1 MVSAMAL
8 ALGFYATSP
17 AYAQQPLPPGY
28 EEGQFQGA
36 VVDDSI
42 GEPDPRFQVFPVQL
56 PSTVPCPDP
65 DNEGDP
71 DPACGAPEL
80 TPIGASMT
88 AVLSGFTVSLG
99 TVEETGEIGLG
110 QGIIGGDILEFDVTI
125 TNTSPAGS
133 GAVLTAFA
141 FQSKFSESPALA
153 SRIGDKL
160 YSAEKAPVGGTAG
173 PMVSVKKNGTSNG
186 LFTGKWKGIC
196 INSSTDY
203 VPQFNAGIENESLEC
218 AGGRTDV
225 VTQDADGNIIAN
237 VPDGQPELAGAN
249 PANAIPG
256 LLPGQ
261 SQVIRLRLDS
271 GTTDGALHIVQAGTI
286 TGTVGPDADGLPSI
300 VTAGTA
306 LELLDIADNKVFR
319 NAAGEF
325 DPSFAPA
332 ASSFSLA
339 GQSSLTFPRRH
350 RAFKDILGR
359 NHSCGVYGLDLL
371 TGIPCSGKDEAKLVF
386 GFLGTGDL
394 VPGVQNFAALLRG
407 FGEFYDA
414 NGDFVPDC
422 RSGSVAT
429 NDCETRPLFP
439 YEVLCE
445 NCGGKPYVPIAEF
458 YVKNDDGQTVTR
470 ELVAGTWGALTGSG
484 STPYTATINDATTST
499 LKQEIVCI
507 KTNKEFEP
515 ANAVDPNDCSKGS
528 LVAGPDPGTAFGARA
543 TAVFRDLVV
552 TEDGGLNKGD
562 TIEFTVDITNESD
575 PGIYLTSFNY
585 QTKRRGLADI
595 NILDGTSQLRW
606 DLRLADPAIFPQ
618 AGLELCTNLDDEA
631 CWNSS
636 LGIGQFPNVIGNG
649 LLFGQMVWTD
659 ADAGREADPVDSDQ
673 VFVAS
678 TGINPTPFFLESV
691 KKNGPF
697 SPIFKG
703 NVNFICIK
711 SGLFQLDPDADTS
724 CAGEPA
730 EVSAGV
736 AVTIPDAD
744 DVPVYTTVNNPQRLG
759 IPPGGT
765 QSVRMRQ
772 DFGDFRG
779 VLVRIT
785 QNALTTANIDPSVAA
800 TLGLKRFFDC
810 SDQREVEYCHPSLIG
825 QTIGYL
831 PNTIG
836 NPEAAT
842 WLTPAL
848 VPLPAGGSAFD
859 VRYVI
864 LNQPGNAATVMNF
877 EDNFGFILAMAG
889 FRPSAEFYKP
899 DPRLDGS
906 LPSCGG
912 VVPEN
917 LDNPGCNLAGLP
929 EYAEF
934 AGALIR
940 QQVVGQWTRGE
951 PAGTAP
957 VITSNALPAGEMG
970 LAYSFDVQASGFPA
984 PSFSLTQG
992 PTSLG
997 LTINSA
1003 SGVLSWPSP
1012 QAGTYNVT
1020 VKATNGAGNASKTF
1034 ALSIAGPSAPQ
1045 VSMLDNFNRTAAS
1058 RLTGNW
1064 AGALTGYGLTG
1075 TRLDVKTGGIVYWK
1089 TSYGASQAAQIALT
1103 TIAPAS
1109 GESYGVL
1116 LKWNPSTGTGV
1127 KVAYIPSSSTGG
1139 TVSLQKRVSG
1149 AWQTI
1154 ATQSVTVA
1162 SGSPVVLTGQVKD
1175 DGKVNAFINGAF
1187 VKQAS
1192 AGSQFASS
1200 GGYIGLSLDG
1210 APNAFADDFKGGN
1223 VQVNMASN

>member
-1 MVSAMAL
+1 MAL
-8 ALGFYATSP
+8 VLGFSAVPHAS
-17 AYAQQPLPPGY
+17 AQP
-28 EEGQFQGA
+28 FQGA

-42 GEPDPRFQVFPVQL
+42 GEPGQNPRFQVFPVQL

-65 DNEGDP
+65 SAQPDEP
-71 DPACGAPEL
+71 IDPACGAPPV
-80 TPIGASMT
+80 TTAGTSMT
-88 AVLSGFTVSLG
+88 AVISNITVSAG
-99 TVEETGEIGLG
+99 TVSETGPETLG
-110 QGIIGGDILEFDVTI
+110 AGIIGGDILEFDVTI
-125 TNTSPAGS
+125 TNTSSNPA
-133 GAVLTAFA
+133 AVLTAFA
-141 FQSKFSESPALA
+141 FQSKFSESPALG

-160 YSAEKAPVGGTAG
+160 FSAVKGTGGTVG

-196 INSSTDY
+196 INSSNDY
-203 VPQFNAGIENESLEC
+203 VPEFNGGILGESLEC
-218 AGGRTDV
+218 AGGRTDI
-225 VTQDADGNIIAN
+225 DKDGI
-237 VPDGQPELAGAN
+237 PELAGGGTLPLA
-249 PANAIPG
+249 G

-261 SQVIRLRLDS
+261 SQTVRLQLDS
-271 GTTDGALHIVQAGTI
+271 GTTDGALHIVNDGTI
-286 TGTVGPDADGLPSI
+286 TGTVKVGSVTVPDGS
-300 VTAGTA
+300 TAFFPEMDTLGTA
-306 LELLDIADNKVFR
+306 IAIKDYNDNKVFFDA
-319 NAAGEF
+319 NGDF

-332 ASSFSLA
+332 SDGFSLA
-339 GQSSLTFPRRH
+339 PQNSLTFPRRH

-359 NHSCGVYGLDLL
+359 NHTCGTYGLE
-371 TGIPCSGKDEAKLVF
+371 TVGSPSVCAGNAAGKPVF
-386 GFLGTGDL
+386 GFLDSDDL
-394 VPGVQNFAALLRG
+394 VVGAQNFAAILHG
-407 FGEFYDA
+407 FGEYVANA
-414 NGDFVPDC
+414 NGTPVTPGVVNKPSD
-422 RSGSVAT
+422 
-429 NDCETRPLFP
+429 P
-439 YEVLCE
+439 YDVLCE
-445 NCGGKPYVPIAEF
+445 NCGGIPYTPIAEF
-458 YVKNDDGQTVTR
+458 YIPNQPTLNQPNDTVTR
-470 ELVAGTWGALTGSG
+470 ELVAGTYGPLTGASAA
-484 STPYTATINDATTST
+484 PYTATINGATAATI
-499 LKQEIVCI
+499 KQEIICVA
-507 KTNKEFEP
+507 TNEEFEP
-515 ANAVDPNDCSKGS
+515 ANAVNPDDCSEGS
-528 LVAGPDPGTAFGARA
+528 VVAGPAPGTAFGARA

-552 TEDGGLNKGD
+552 TPDGGLNRGD
-562 TIEFTVDITNESD
+562 TIEFTIDITNASPANSE
-575 PGIYLTSFNY
+575 IYLTSFNY
-585 QTKRRGLADI
+585 PTKRRGLADI

-606 DLRLADPAIFPQ
+606 DLRLADPAQFPD
-618 AGLELCTNLDDEA
+618 AGLELCTSLDDAA
-631 CWNSS
+631 CWNET

-649 LLFGQMVWTD
+649 LLFGQMVWPTNTTPD
-659 ADAGREADPVDSDQ
+659 GRQTGVDSDQ
-673 VFVAS
+673 VHPS
-678 TGINPTPFFLESV
+678 GSGLYPTAFLLESV

-697 SPIFKG
+697 TPIFRG
-703 NVNFICIK
+703 NTNYICIK
-711 SGLFQLDPDADTS
+711 SGLFLLDPDADTA
-724 CAGEPA
+724 CAGQPA
-730 EVSAGV
+730 ETGAGT
-736 AVTIPDAD
+736 AVTILDAD
-744 DVPVYTTVNNPQRLG
+744 DEPVYTTVNNTQRLG
-759 IPPGGT
+759 IPPGVT
-765 QSVRMRQ
+765 QTVRMRQ

-779 VLVRIT
+779 VLLEIT
-785 QNALTTANIDPSVAA
+785 PGALTVANVDPEVAA

-810 SDQREVEYCHPSLIG
+810 SDQREVEYCHPFLVG
-825 QTIGYL
+825 DPIGYL

-836 NPEAAT
+836 NPDAAT
-842 WLTPAL
+842 WLTPTL
-848 VPLPAGGSAFD
+848 LED

-864 LNQPGNAATVMNF
+864 LNQPGSAATVMNF
-877 EDNFGFILAMAG
+877 QQNFGFILAMAG

-906 LPSCGG
+906 LPACTS
-912 VVPEN
+912 VPEN
-917 LDNPGCNLAGLP
+917 LDDPGCNLAALP
-929 EYAEF
+929 EYQEF

-951 PAGTAP
+951 PAATLP
-957 VITSNALPAGEMG
+957 VIISNALPAGEMG

-984 PSFSLTQG
+984 PAFSLTQG

-997 LTINSA
+997 LTIDPV
-1003 SGVLSWPSP
+1003 SGILSWPSP

-1020 VKATNGAGNASKTF
+1020 VQATNGAGNASKTF

-1045 VSMLDNFNRTAAS
+1045 VSMLDDFNRPAAS

-1075 TRLDVKTGGIVYWK
+1075 TRLDVKNGGIVYWK

-1116 LKWNPSTGTGV
+1116 LKWNSSTGTGV